1 MYEIKLKTVQR
12 TVCVSDDMFLAL
24 IPWFEEVLLSLKEPP
39 LKGP

>member
-12 TVCVSDDMFLAL
+12 TVCVSDATFLAL
-24 IPWFEEVLLSLKEPP
+24 IPWFEEVAPSLKEPP